1 MKPILFVLI
10 STTFLFSSNLSIL
23 YKLYEKQE
31 YNKACNYA
39 FKYYYKKQ
47 NKKNETYLTF
57 YGLSCLETNNLA
69 RIAIP
74 MTALTKSED
83 ARANASYFATI
94 LLQKQ
99 LLLQALIDEKPLG
112 ALLLPKTNF
121 VLSKIFHLFIKEKYV
136 LEKSVYHFIDE
147 KDESLI
153 YQLYMKKNRKKS
165 QYMVIDI
172 YKNEKFTKR
181 YQYK

>member
-1 MKPILFVLI
+1 MKLILFILMT
-10 STTFLFSSNLSIL
+10 TTFLFSSNLSIL

-47 NKKNETYLTF
+47 NKNSENYLTF
-57 YGLSCLETNNLA
+57 YGLSCLETNNLS
-69 RIAIP
+69 RIATP
-74 MTALTKSED
+74 MVALTKSED

-112 ALLLPKTNF
+112 DVYLPKTNF
-121 VLSKIFHLFIKEKYV
+121 VLSKVFDLFIIKKYTFQNNIY
-136 LEKSVYHFIDE
+136 EFIDE
-147 KDESLI
+147 HKKEFT
-153 YQLYMKKNRKKS
+153 YKLYMKKNKKNT
-165 QYMVIDI
+165 QYMILDI
-172 YKNEKFTKR
+172 YKDEKFTKR